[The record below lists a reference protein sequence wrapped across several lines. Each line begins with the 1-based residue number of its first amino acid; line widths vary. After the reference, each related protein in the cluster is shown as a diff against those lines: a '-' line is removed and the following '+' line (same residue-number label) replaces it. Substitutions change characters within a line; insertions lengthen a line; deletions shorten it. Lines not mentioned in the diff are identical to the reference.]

1 MNFVRESLLLSFPL
15 QPVGLLERALQ
26 PASPSRSPSG
36 LRGQP
41 FCSIKDMYPG
51 SRPPAGPS
59 EARPSGSSW
68 VKSAMS
74 AEAGAAVALPQGT
87 GRPPPGRGALPRRD
101 VLPPGPMVPV
111 HLRSSGHRPAVCQ
124 GAHPG
129 PGLRGLLLGSAAT
142 GSTRL
147 AVCQLPAR
155 PWLFPPVAPSRP
167 RCRGLRP
174 LGLTCQGRR
183 SGEPASLVRL
193 RPQLRF

>member
-1 MNFVRESLLLSFPL
+1 MNSRESLLLSFPL

-41 FCSIKDMYPG
+41 FCSRTCTR

-59 EARPSGSSW
+59 EARPSGSTW

-74 AEAGAAVALPQGT
+74 AEAGAAVALPQGA
-87 GRPPPGRGALPRRD
+87 GRPPPRRDAIPRRD
-101 VLPPGPMVPV
+101 VLLLGPTAPVP
-111 HLRSSGHRPAVCQ
+111 LRFSGHRPAVCQ

-129 PGLRGLLLGSAAT
+129 PGLRGLLPGSAAT
-142 GSTRL
+142 GCSRL
-147 AVCQLPAR
+147 AVCRLQAL

-167 RCRGLRP
+167 RCRGIRP